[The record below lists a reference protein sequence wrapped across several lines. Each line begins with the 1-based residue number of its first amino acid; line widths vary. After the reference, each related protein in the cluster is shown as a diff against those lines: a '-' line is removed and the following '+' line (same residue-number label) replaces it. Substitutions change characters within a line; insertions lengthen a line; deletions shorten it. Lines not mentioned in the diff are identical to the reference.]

1 MAKIMKE
8 SVIFTPISK
17 SFPHYAEEGQ
27 DFPVKFESCFASNKN
42 SNAFYVVHGPVQCRD
57 FLGDVACSRFFSKK
71 YSIYG
76 FVSDVAGWNNE
87 FDFSDTNWCL
97 RITFPKPENRIYFL
111 ENFFRVIN
119 LFNLN
124 TNNISIETY
133 LNQPANVALISMPPR
148 CSPMFVS
155 LFTFLIKISAQ
166 KMKGIED
173 FESVFSLGN
182 ITKFIEVFKQH
193 YKNKDAAYFDRVS
206 PELFYYIPLIF
217 SLATSTQAFSYLE
230 NNKENVSYLHNNSG
244 FFSQFHKDGYGKDQ
258 KLFRRLIGT
267 ILQITKNE
275 VPFEFTPL
283 SLDKL
288 ESLINGV
295 KYNFVD
301 RESRVWFGRG
311 SILSTESPFFVKPKK
326 SFKISTDESQSIQ
339 DFLSE
344 TTIATL
350 GEALPQPT
358 PEEF

>member
-57 FLGDVACSRFFSKK
+57 FLGDVACSRFFGKQ

-76 FVSDVAGWNNE
+76 FVSNVAGWNNE

-111 ENFFRVIN
+111 ENFFRIIN

-133 LNQPANVALISMPPR
+133 LNQPANVALISMPTR

-173 FESVFSLGN
+173 FESAFSLGN

-193 YKNKDAAYFDRVS
+193 YKNKDASYFDRVS
-206 PELFYYIPLIF
+206 PELFFYLPLIF

-230 NNKENVSYLHNNSG
+230 NNKDNISYLHNNSG

-267 ILQITKNE
+267 ILLQTKNI

-283 SLDKL
+283 PSETFENMLK
-288 ESLINGV
+288 GV
-295 KYNFVD
+295 GYNFID
-301 RESRVWFGRG
+301 TSGKLWFGRG
-311 SILSTESPFFVKPKK
+311 SNLSDNSKVEIKMPKK
-326 SFKISTDESQSIQ
+326 ISKIPPSSFEQSSLGTMNIA
-339 DFLSE
+339 DF
-344 TTIATL
+344 
-350 GEALPQPT
+350 
-358 PEEF
+358 